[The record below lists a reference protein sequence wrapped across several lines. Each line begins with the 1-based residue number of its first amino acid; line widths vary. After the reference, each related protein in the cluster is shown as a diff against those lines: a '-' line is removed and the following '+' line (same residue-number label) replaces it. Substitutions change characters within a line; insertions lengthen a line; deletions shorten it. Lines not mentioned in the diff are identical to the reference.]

1 MTHGGI
7 ANIVSDI
14 GFAFSFL
21 KAAKPGQTIRER
33 EVCAKKG
40 KEELSL
46 VARSYLFVDLFA
58 LTPCERQASHVSK
71 WSAAALYLGD
81 S

>member
-33 EVCAKKG
+33 QVCAKKG
-40 KEELSL
+40 K
-46 VARSYLFVDLFA
+46 
-58 LTPCERQASHVSK
+58 
-71 WSAAALYLGD
+71 
-81 S
+81 